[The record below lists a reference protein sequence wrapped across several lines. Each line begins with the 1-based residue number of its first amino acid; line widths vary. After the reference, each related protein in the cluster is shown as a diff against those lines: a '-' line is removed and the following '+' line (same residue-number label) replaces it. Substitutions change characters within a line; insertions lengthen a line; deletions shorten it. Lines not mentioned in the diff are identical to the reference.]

1 MGLYKLLLLL
11 REAPWGKKSGGYLGK
26 SRDEVLRAVMAEL
39 VGNQEGKQLG
49 KGLPCLRKNQPEA
62 RVRRTGILRDRE
74 T

>member
-39 VGNQEGKQLG
+39 SGSPGGTTAGEGPSLSQEKSTRGKSEEDWDTE
-49 KGLPCLRKNQPEA
+49 R
-62 RVRRTGILRDRE
+62 
-74 T
+74 